1 MRTPF
6 LTLSLALLSAAALT
20 GCGKKQ
26 EEQKDIPPIVD
37 IATVQPYEGA
47 VPTNQYS
54 ATVVPDSEVDVA
66 FKVGGYITSISQR
79 IGADGKP
86 RDLQGGDTI
95 RRGEELAQVRRV
107 DYANPVDLSQAQL
120 DQSQSTVSQR
130 RSALNQATAQQQ
142 TALAALREAQS
153 ARDTAQA
160 QLDNA
165 EASKRQAEAQLKE
178 AEAGVVQTQAQLVSQ
193 EATRTETKL
202 AFDRTTNLYGTG
214 SATKPEMDTA
224 TANYDVA
231 RARVD
236 QAHAQIAELQA
247 KAEAARQ
254 QIAAAQASIDA
265 ARSQLDVNQAKIE
278 GAQSQVAAARAA
290 IGSARAQLTGAQA
303 GVKGAQA
310 QLAGNRLP
318 LNDTRLLA
326 PWDGLIIKRLTDVGA
341 FVQPGTAV
349 FTLADTA
356 QVKAVFGIPDT
367 ALGRV
372 RLGSFQTITA
382 DALPGIRFRNQVTQI
397 SPAADPRSRVFQVE
411 VTIPNPNRRLSPGM
425 IVTATIGGPAVA
437 QGTRVIP
444 MGAVVPDPNRTG
456 VYSVYVVEG
465 QRESATVKPR
475 EVKLGRI
482 FGDQIE
488 LLGGL
493 QPNERFVASGPTLLH
508 DGQQVQVVSELP
520 SSEDARP

>member
-1 MRTPF
+1 MRTPY
-6 LTLSLALLSAAALT
+6 LTLSLAFLSAAALA

-26 EEQKDIPPIVD
+26 EEQKDIPPVVD
-37 IATVQPYEGA
+37 VATVQPYEGE
-47 VPTNQYS
+47 VPANQYS

-86 RDLQGGDTI
+86 RDLQGGDAI

-107 DYANPVDLSQAQL
+107 DYANPVAQSRAQL
-120 DQSQSTVSQR
+120 DQSQAAVLQQ
-130 RSALNQATAQQQ
+130 RSALNQANAQQQ
-142 TALAALREAQS
+142 TALAAQREAQS

-160 QLDNA
+160 QLTSA
-165 EASKRQAEAQLKE
+165 EVSKKQAEEQLKE
-178 AEAGVVQTQAQLVSQ
+178 AEAGVVQTQANLVAQ
-193 EATRTETKL
+193 EATLTETKL
-202 AFDRTTNLYGTG
+202 FFDRATNLFGTG
-214 SATKPEMDTA
+214 STTKPDLDTA

-236 QAHAQIAELQA
+236 QAHAQITELQA

-254 QIAAAQASIDA
+254 QIAGAQASIDA
-265 ARSQLDVNQAKIE
+265 AHSQLNVNQAKIE

-290 IGSARAQLTGAQA
+290 ISAVRAQLTGAQA

-310 QLAGNRLP
+310 QLAGNSLP
-318 LNDTRLLA
+318 LSDTRLLA
-326 PWDGLIIKRLTDVGA
+326 PWDGLIIKRLSDVGA
-341 FVQPGTAV
+341 YVQPGTAV

-382 DALPGIRFRNQVTQI
+382 DALPGVRFRNQVTQI

-411 VTIPNPNRRLSPGM
+411 VTIPNPNHRLSPGM
-425 IVTATIGGPAVA
+425 IVTATIGGPAIA
-437 QGTRVIP
+437 QGTKVIP

-465 QRESATVKPR
+465 QGESATVKQR

-482 FGDQIE
+482 LGDQIE

-508 DGQQVQVVSELP
+508 DGQQVQLVSDTP
-520 SSEDARP
+520 TPEDARP